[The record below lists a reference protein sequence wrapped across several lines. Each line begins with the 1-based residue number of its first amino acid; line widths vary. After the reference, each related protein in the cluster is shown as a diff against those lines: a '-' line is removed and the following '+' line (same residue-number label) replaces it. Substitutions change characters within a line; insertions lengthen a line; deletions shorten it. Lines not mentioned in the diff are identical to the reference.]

1 MIPCIKEVHVLIKV
15 ISKQKVS
22 KKNVIRSKPAVKLE
36 SVISPL
42 QRRRRRRRRE
52 SNLSHSE
59 SVLVAGEHVEVG
71 PGLARVA
78 VARLA
83 RQRHHSET
91 GWKKGQRKEAE
102 REGEKYQNII
112 SIP

>member
-1 MIPCIKEVHVLIKV
+1 MQTDALIEVVYV
-15 ISKQKVS
+15 IRKPKFN
-22 KKNVIRSKPAVKLE
+22 KKNIIRSKPAVKLE
-36 SVISPL
+36 SVISPCKEGGGGEGE
-42 QRRRRRRRRE
+42 R
-52 SNLSHSE
+52 NLSHSE

-112 SIP
+112 KA

>member
-1 MIPCIKEVHVLIKV
+1 MKALFPPAKKEEE
-15 ISKQKVS
+15 
-22 KKNVIRSKPAVKLE
+22 VKE
-36 SVISPL
+36 
-42 QRRRRRRRRE
+42 RE
-52 SNLSHSE
+52 RNLSHSE

-112 SIP
+112 KA

>member
-1 MIPCIKEVHVLIKV
+1 MIYILTTEQCNKYEFGNLFTN
-15 ISKQKVS
+15 
-22 KKNVIRSKPAVKLE
+22 KKNIFRPKPAVKLE

-42 QRRRRRRRRE
+42 QRRRRRRRER
-52 SNLSHSE
+52 NLSHSE

-91 GWKKGQRKEAE
+91 GGKKGQRQKVE
-102 REGEKYQNII
+102 RGRGRE
-112 SIP
+112 IPEHY